1 MGKVEVIEK
10 VRKYTEMIIPEL
22 NPSMVV
28 LFGSYAKGTAKEYSD
43 IDVAV
48 IVDEI
53 PGDYLDVL
61 TKLYKIRR
69 MVDVRI
75 EPHIFEKGND
85 DSGML
90 HEILTSGDILYQ
102 V

>member
-1 MGKVEVIEK
+1 
-10 VRKYTEMIIPEL
+10 
-22 NPSMVV
+22 
-28 LFGSYAKGTAKEYSD
+28 
-43 IDVAV
+43 
-48 IVDEI
+48 
-53 PGDYLDVL
+53 
-61 TKLYKIRR
+61 

>member
-1 MGKVEVIEK
+1 
-10 VRKYTEMIIPEL
+10 MIIPEL

-61 TKLYKIRR
+61 TKLYKMRR

-75 EPHIFEKGND
+75 
-85 DSGML
+85 
-90 HEILTSGDILYQ
+90 
-102 V
+102 